1 MLHTKKF
8 IHSSSS
14 KWVVF
19 SHGAGGS
26 SAVWFKQIK
35 PFSEKFNVL
44 LLDLRGHGQSK
55 LKTDSKNYSFKII
68 ANDVLLTMQEHA
80 IETAHFVGV
89 SMGSIIIK
97 QLYSL
102 SPKTVQSM
110 VFAGAV
116 TKLNFKSRLLLRIG
130 RIFNSIMPYML
141 LYKIFARVMMPRKN
155 HEQSRKLFIQ
165 EAKKLMDKEFRRW
178 FKLTAQLTAYLAELE
193 QNTYKIPTLYIM
205 GGEDNLFL
213 TPVKKLLQ
221 NDRYSQLQIV
231 PNCGHVVNIENSI
244 VFNELSINFIERQKI
259 GLS

>member
-8 IHSSSS
+8 IHSNSS

-19 SHGAGGS
+19 IHGAGGS
-26 SAVWFKQIK
+26 SSLWFKQIK

-55 LKTDSKNYSFKII
+55 VSTESKNYSFKII
-68 ANDVLLTMQEHA
+68 ANDVLVTLQEHA
-80 IETAHFVGV
+80 IDTAHFVGV

-116 TKLNFKSRLLLRIG
+116 TTLNFKSRLLLRIG
-130 RIFNSIMPYML
+130 RAFNRVMPHMM
-141 LYKIFARVMMPRKN
+141 LYKIFALVMMPRKN
-155 HEQSRKLFIQ
+155 HKQSRKLFIH
-165 EAKKLMDKEFRRW
+165 EAQKLMKQEFKRW
-178 FKLTAQLTAYLAELE
+178 FKLTARLTSYLAELE
-193 QNTYKIPTLYIM
+193 RNSFKIPTLYIM

-213 TPVKKLLQ
+213 TPVIKLVQ
-221 NDRYSQLQIV
+221 NDTYSQLQIV
-231 PNCGHVVNIENSI
+231 PDCGHVVNIEKPA
-244 VFNELSINFIERQKI
+244 VFNELSIEFIDQQKMA
-259 GLS
+259 

>member
-19 SHGAGGS
+19 IHGAGGS
-26 SAVWFKQIK
+26 SAIWFKQIK

-44 LLDLRGHGQSK
+44 LIDLRGHGQSK
-55 LKTDSKNYSFKII
+55 LKSDSKNYSFKII
-68 ANDVLLTMQEHA
+68 ANDVLLTLIEHS
-80 IETAHFVGV
+80 IDTAHFVGV

-116 TKLNFKSRLLLRIG
+116 TELNFKSRLLLRIG
-130 RIFNSIMPYML
+130 RIFNSVMPYML

-165 EAKKLMDKEFRRW
+165 EAKKVMDKEFKRW
-178 FKLTAQLTAYLAELE
+178 FKLTARLTAYLAELE

-205 GGEDNLFL
+205 GGEDHLFL
-213 TPVKKLLQ
+213 APVKKLVQ

-231 PNCGHVVNIENSI
+231 PNCGHVVNIENPL
-244 VFNELSINFIERQKI
+244 VFNELSIDFIDKLKM
-259 GLS
+259 G

>member
-14 KWVVF
+14 KWVIF
-19 SHGAGGS
+19 IHGAGGS

-55 LKTDSKNYSFKII
+55 LKTDANNYTFKII
-68 ANDVLLTMQEHA
+68 ANDVLLTLQEHA
-80 IETAHFVGV
+80 IDSAHFVGV

-116 TKLNFKSRLLLRIG
+116 TTLNFKSRLLLRLG
-130 RIFNSIMPYML
+130 RIFNSVMPYML
-141 LYKIFARVMMPRKN
+141 LYKIFARVMMPKKN
-155 HEQSRKLFIQ
+155 HQQSRKLFIQ
-165 EAKKLMDKEFRRW
+165 EAKKLTKKEFNRW
-178 FKLTAQLTAYLAELE
+178 FKLTARLTTHLAKLE
-193 QNTYKIPTLYIM
+193 QNTYKIQALYIM

-213 TPVKKLLQ
+213 TPIKKHVQ
-221 NDRYSQLQIV
+221 NDCYSQLQIV
-231 PNCGHVVNIENSI
+231 PNCGHVVNIENPL
-244 VFNELSINFIERQKI
+244 VFNELSINFIEKQTNDF
-259 GLS
+259 